1 MLLNIPPSAAA
12 AERNFSAFSTIHT
25 KKRNRLTTKRA
36 SKLVYIYARLLKAM
50 KPDDEDEGSSKSI
63 TDSDIDSND
72 ADSDDAMELNSVLG
86 NNDGENSEE
95 IN

>member
-1 MLLNIPPSAAA
+1 
-12 AERNFSAFSTIHT
+12 
-25 KKRNRLTTKRA
+25 
-36 SKLVYIYARLLKAM
+36 M
-50 KPDDEDEGSSKSI
+50 KPDDEDEGSSESI